1 MPPAAS
7 QQRASNLVGRLQ
19 VGGAA
24 YTAKTGFAAI
34 PTDGLAG
41 QQGGQRAVIGSPLLE
56 NRLPQL
62 LEFLVEFNRVLLV
75 QQRLAG
81 LGSKEGVGFAG
92 SADQRLA
99 RCGQCIGLMLQ
110 ERGFDV
116 LQLGVQQFKQRC
128 SVGHAKVIN
137 DQRRDAVNISRALE
151 ISLSAMASALME
163 KLPLAMADFMA
174 STLPVSTTSPLV
186 LLTD

>member
-1 MPPAAS
+1 MLPVAV
-7 QQRASNLVGRLQ
+7 QQRASNLVGRLE

-34 PTDGLAG
+34 PTDGFAG
-41 QQGGQRAVIGSPLLE
+41 QQGRQHAVIGSALLE
-56 NRLPQL
+56 NRLTQL
-62 LEFLVEFNRVLLV
+62 LEFLVEFNRVLFG
-75 QQRLAG
+75 QQWLTG
-81 LGSKEGVGFAG
+81 LGSEQGGGGAG
-92 SADQRLA
+92 SAGQRLA
-99 RCGQCIGLMLQ
+99 RCGQGIGLMLQ

-128 SVGHAKVIN
+128 SVGHAKFIN

-151 ISLSAMASALME
+151 INLSAMASALMA

-186 LLTD
+186 PFTD